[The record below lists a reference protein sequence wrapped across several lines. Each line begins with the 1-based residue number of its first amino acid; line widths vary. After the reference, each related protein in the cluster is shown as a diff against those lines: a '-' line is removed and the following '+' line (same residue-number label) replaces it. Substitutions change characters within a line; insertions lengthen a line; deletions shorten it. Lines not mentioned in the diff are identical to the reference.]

1 MNLEERRN
9 TLEEAC
15 FYELELE
22 EEINE
27 MYYLEC
33 VKDDIDTYYEE
44 IEAIYGDGD
53 IDVREVYWKDGWR
66 YDSKY

>member
-9 TLEEAC
+9 TLEEAY

-44 IEAIYGDGD
+44 IEASYGDGD